1 MKSNRRLIQVLIFLG
16 VIVLGGYA
24 IGNSLFADGGGL
36 PRKGSKPPAFALL
49 DADGKTHRL
58 EDYKG
63 KALVINFWG
72 SFCPGCVTET
82 PDLEAQYKKHG
93 DKPFEIVGINLS
105 EDRLTINNFIKQ
117 YGVSYTILQDNN
129 RQVESAYGLKSY
141 PTTFFVKPDG
151 TIMDVF
157 IGPMGEQDM
166 DERITKLLA
175 S

>member
-24 IGNSLFADGGGL
+24 IGNSLFANSGGL
-36 PRKGSKPPAFALL
+36 PRKGETPPSFALL
-49 DADGKTHRL
+49 DEAGKTHRL

-82 PDLEAQYKKHG
+82 PDLEEQYKKHG

-105 EDRLTINNFIKQ
+105 EDNLTINNFIKQ

-129 RQVESAYGLKSY
+129 RQVERAYGLKSY

-157 IGPMGEQDM
+157 IGPMGKQDM

>member
-16 VIVLGGYA
+16 VLVLGGYA
-24 IGNSLFADGGGL
+24 IGNSLFADGNGL
-36 PRKGSKPPAFALL
+36 PSKGSKPPAFALL
-49 DADGKTHRL
+49 DMDGKTHRL

-72 SFCPGCVTET
+72 TFCPGCVTET
-82 PDLEAQYKKHG
+82 PDLEEQYKIHG

-105 EDRLTINNFIKQ
+105 EDRLAITNFMKQ
-117 YGVSYTILQDNN
+117 YGVTYTMLQDNN
-129 RQVESAYGLKSY
+129 RQVEQAYGLRSY

-157 IGPMGEQDM
+157 IGPMRKEDM
-166 DERITKLLA
+166 NERITKLLA